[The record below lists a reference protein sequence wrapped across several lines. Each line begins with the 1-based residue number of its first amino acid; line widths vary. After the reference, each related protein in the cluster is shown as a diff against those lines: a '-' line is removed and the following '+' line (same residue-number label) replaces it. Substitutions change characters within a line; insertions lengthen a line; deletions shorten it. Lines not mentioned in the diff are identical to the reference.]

1 MPSKKIV
8 MDNAFLY
15 FLSLLLFKQKGKHI
29 GAVLISVIIIFLLS
43 SVLFISSSLQ
53 KSLLSTLEK
62 QADFTVSRVQAG
74 KSVNTPIDWL
84 DKVLE
89 IDGVSN
95 VTPRVY
101 GRYFFAPREH
111 SFLVVGIDF
120 FDEQSSKEFKA
131 LIKDLDMKSFL
142 SSESMLVG
150 SGVKTFLAEHYYKES
165 FSFKT
170 PQGSFKKVKI
180 YQTLPSQSNLIANDM
195 IIMPIDM
202 ARDIFG
208 LGENEVT
215 DITFNVPNDA
225 EWDNIISKLH
235 LLFYDVRVVEKRE
248 IKKAYEN
255 LYNYK
260 GGLFLILYLV
270 TMATFML
277 ILYQR
282 YSMVYSTERKEIGIL
297 RAVGW
302 SIKDILKL
310 KFYETAVVVLVSF
323 IVGVVLAYLYVFVLH
338 APLLSQIFLG
348 GANLPNH
355 IEFVPVLE
363 FGLLGSIFLFYAIPF
378 LAAALIPAWKIA
390 VTPPKEAML

>member
-1 MPSKKIV
+1 MKS
-8 MDNAFLY
+8 NAFLH
-15 FLSLLLFKQKGKHI
+15 FLTLLLFKQKAKHI
-29 GAVLISVIIIFLLS
+29 GAVLISVIIVFLLS

-53 KSLLSTLEK
+53 HTLLNTLEE
-62 QADFTVSRVQAG
+62 QPDFTISRVQAG
-74 KSVNTPIDWL
+74 KSVNTPEEWI
-84 DKVLE
+84 DKVVE
-89 IDGVSN
+89 INGVTKVAS
-95 VTPRVY
+95 RVY
-101 GRYFFAPREH
+101 GRYFFAPREE
-111 SFLVVGIDF
+111 SFLVVGVDF
-120 FDEQSSKEFKA
+120 FDEQSSKELQSLVKE
-131 LIKDLDMKSFL
+131 LDLKSFL
-142 SSESMLVG
+142 SMDSMLVG
-150 SGVKTFLAEHYYKES
+150 EGVKIFLEEHYYKEY

-170 PQGSFKKVKI
+170 PQGNFKKVKI
-180 YQTLPSQSNLIANDM
+180 HQTLPSQTNLIANDM
-195 IIMPIDM
+195 IIMPIDL
-202 ARDIFG
+202 AREIFG
-208 LGENEVT
+208 LGEDEVT

-225 EWDNIISKLH
+225 EWDNIIGKLH

-270 TMATFML
+270 TMVTFML

-310 KFYETAVVVLVSF
+310 KFYETVVVVFVSF
-323 IVGVVLAYLYVFVLH
+323 VLGVVLAYLYVFIWD

-355 IEFVPVLE
+355 VVFSPVLE

-378 LAAALIPAWKIA
+378 LAAVLIPAWKIA

>member
-1 MPSKKIV
+1 MQN
-8 MDNAFLY
+8 NAFLY
-15 FLSLLLFKQKGKHI
+15 FLTLLLFKQKGKHI

-53 KSLLSTLEK
+53 NTLLGTLES
-62 QADFTVSRVQAG
+62 QSDFTLSRVQAG
-74 KSVNTPIDWL
+74 KAINTPSDWL

-89 IDGVSN
+89 INGVSQ
-95 VTPRVY
+95 VAPRVY
-101 GRYFFAPREH
+101 GRYFFTPREK
-111 SFLVVGIDF
+111 SFLVVGVDF
-120 FDEQSSKEFKA
+120 FDEQSSKE
-131 LIKDLDMKSFL
+131 LQSLVEGLDLKSFL
-142 SSESMLVG
+142 STDSMLVG
-150 SGVKTFLAEHYYKES
+150 EGVKTFLTEHYYKDS

-180 YQTLPSQSNLIANDM
+180 HQTLPSQTNLVANDM
-195 IIMPIDM
+195 IIMPIEL
-202 ARDIFG
+202 AREIFG
-208 LGENEVT
+208 LGEDEVT

-225 EWDNIISKLH
+225 EWDNIIGKLH

-248 IKKAYEN
+248 IRKAYEN

-270 TMATFML
+270 AMVTFML

-310 KFYETAVVVLVSF
+310 KFYETVVVVLVSF
-323 IVGVVLAYLYVFVLH
+323 VLGVALAYLYVFIWD

-348 GANLPNH
+348 GANLPNRV
-355 IEFVPVLE
+355 EFVPVLE

-378 LAAALIPAWKIA
+378 LAAVLIPAWKIA

>member
-1 MPSKKIV
+1 MQNKIFK
-8 MDNAFLY
+8 NSAFLY
-15 FLSLLLFKQKGKHI
+15 FLTLLLFKQKSKHI

-53 KSLLSTLEK
+53 GTLLETLKSQS
-62 QADFTVSRVQAG
+62 DFTVSRVEAG
-74 KSVNTPIDWL
+74 KTVNTPSEWL
-84 DKVLE
+84 DKILD
-89 IDGVSN
+89 INGISK

-101 GRYFFAPREH
+101 GRYFFTPRGK
-111 SFLVVGIDF
+111 SFLVVGVDF
-120 FDEQSSKEFKA
+120 FEEQSSRELQSIVKN
-131 LIKDLDMKSFL
+131 LNLKSFL
-142 SSESMLVG
+142 STDSMLVG
-150 SGVKTFLAEHYYKES
+150 EGVKSFLFKNYYRDS

-170 PQGSFKKVKI
+170 PTGDFKKVNI
-180 YQTLPSQSNLIANDM
+180 YETISSEANLISNDM
-195 IIMPIDM
+195 IIMPIEL
-202 ARDIFG
+202 AKEIFG
-208 LGENEVT
+208 LEENEVT

-235 LLFYDVRVVEKRE
+235 LQFYDVRVVEKRE
-248 IKKAYEN
+248 ITKAYEN

-260 GGLFLILYLV
+260 GGLFLILYLITIV
-270 TMATFML
+270 TFML

-310 KFYETAVVVLVSF
+310 KFYETVVVVVISF
-323 IVGVVLAYLYVFVLH
+323 ILGVTLAYIYVFIWD
-338 APLLSQIFLG
+338 APLLSKIFLG
-348 GANLPNH
+348 GSNLPNNV
-355 IEFVPVLE
+355 EFVPVLE

-378 LAAALIPAWKIA
+378 LGSVLIPAWKIA

>member
-1 MPSKKIV
+1 MNS
-8 MDNAFLY
+8 NAFLH
-15 FLSLLLFKQKGKHI
+15 FLTLLLFKQKGKHI

-53 KSLLSTLEK
+53 NTLLGTLED
-62 QADFTVSRVQAG
+62 QADFTLSRVQAG
-74 KSVNTPIDWL
+74 KSINTPVGWVDQI
-84 DKVLE
+84 LE
-89 IDGVSN
+89 INGISKVA
-95 VTPRVY
+95 PRVY
-101 GRYFFAPREH
+101 GRYFFAPREE
-111 SFLVVGIDF
+111 SFLVVGVDF
-120 FDEQSSKEFKA
+120 FDEQSSKELRSLVKG
-131 LIKDLDMKSFL
+131 LELKSFL
-142 SSESMLVG
+142 STDSMLVG
-150 SGVKTFLAEHYYKES
+150 EGVKSFLSEHYYKEH

-170 PQGSFKKVKI
+170 PEGSFKKVKI
-180 YQTLPSQSNLIANDM
+180 QQVLSSQTNLIANDM
-195 IIMPIDM
+195 IIMPIEL
-202 ARDIFG
+202 AREIFG
-208 LGENEVT
+208 LGEDEVT

-225 EWDNIISKLH
+225 EWDNIIGKLH

-248 IKKAYEN
+248 IRKAYEN

-270 TMATFML
+270 AMVTFML

-310 KFYETAVVVLVSF
+310 KFYETVVVVLVSF
-323 IVGVVLAYLYVFVLH
+323 VLGVVLAYLYVFVLN

-355 IEFVPVLE
+355 VEFVPVLE

-378 LAAALIPAWKIA
+378 LAAVLIPAWKIA

>member
-1 MPSKKIV
+1 MTN
-8 MDNAFLY
+8 NAFLH
-15 FLSLLLFKQKGKHI
+15 FLTLLLFKQKGKHI

-53 KSLLSTLEK
+53 STLLGTLES
-62 QADFTVSRVQAG
+62 QSDFTLSRVQAG
-74 KSVNTPIDWL
+74 KTINTPGDWL

-89 IDGVSN
+89 INGVSQ
-95 VTPRVY
+95 VAPRVY
-101 GRYFFAPREH
+101 GRYFFTPREK
-111 SFLVVGIDF
+111 SFLVVGVDL
-120 FDEQSSKEFKA
+120 FDEQSSKELQSLVKG
-131 LIKDLDMKSFL
+131 LDLKSFL
-142 SSESMLVG
+142 STDSMLVG
-150 SGVKTFLAEHYYKES
+150 EGVKTFLTEHYYKEY

-170 PQGSFKKVKI
+170 PEGSFKKVKI
-180 YQTLPSQSNLIANDM
+180 HQTLPSQTNLMANDM
-195 IIMPIDM
+195 IIMPIDL
-202 ARDIFG
+202 AREIFG
-208 LGENEVT
+208 LGEDEVT

-225 EWDNIISKLH
+225 EWDNIIGKLH
-235 LLFYDVRVVEKRE
+235 LLFYDVRVIEKRE
-248 IKKAYEN
+248 IRKAYEN

-270 TMATFML
+270 AMVTFML

-310 KFYETAVVVLVSF
+310 KFYETVVVVLVSF
-323 IVGVVLAYLYVFVLH
+323 VLGVVLAYLYVFIWD

-355 IEFVPVLE
+355 VEFVPVLE

-378 LAAALIPAWKIA
+378 LAAVLIPAWKIA

>member
-1 MPSKKIV
+1 MPSRIL
-8 MDNAFLY
+8 MGNAFLH
-15 FLSLLLFKQKGKHI
+15 FLTLLLFKQKGKHI

-53 KSLLSTLEK
+53 NTLLGTLES
-62 QADFTVSRVQAG
+62 QSDFTLSRVQAG
-74 KSVNTPIDWL
+74 KAINTPSDWL

-89 IDGVSN
+89 INGVSQ
-95 VTPRVY
+95 VAPRVY
-101 GRYFFAPREH
+101 GRYFFAPREK
-111 SFLVVGIDF
+111 SFLVVGVDL
-120 FDEQSSKEFKA
+120 FDEQSSKELQSLVKG
-131 LIKDLDMKSFL
+131 LDLKSFL
-142 SSESMLVG
+142 SADSMLVG
-150 SGVKTFLAEHYYKES
+150 EGVKSFLLEHYYKEH
-165 FSFKT
+165 FSFKI

-180 YQTLPSQSNLIANDM
+180 HQTLPSQTNLIANDM
-195 IIMPIDM
+195 IIMPIEL
-202 ARDIFG
+202 AREIFG
-208 LGENEVT
+208 LREDEVT

-225 EWDNIISKLH
+225 EWDNIIGKLH

-248 IKKAYEN
+248 IRKAYEN

-270 TMATFML
+270 AIVTFML

-310 KFYETAVVVLVSF
+310 KFYETVVVVLVSF
-323 IVGVVLAYLYVFVLH
+323 VLGVVLAYLYVFIWD

-355 IEFVPVLE
+355 VEFVPVLE

-378 LAAALIPAWKIA
+378 LAAVLIPAWKIA

>member
-1 MPSKKIV
+1 MPSRIL
-8 MDNAFLY
+8 MGNAFLH
-15 FLSLLLFKQKGKHI
+15 FLTLLLFKQKGKHI

-53 KSLLSTLEK
+53 NTLLGTLES
-62 QADFTVSRVQAG
+62 QSDFTLSRVQAG
-74 KSVNTPIDWL
+74 KAINTPSDWL

-89 IDGVSN
+89 INGVSQ
-95 VTPRVY
+95 VAPRVY
-101 GRYFFAPREH
+101 GRYFFAPREK
-111 SFLVVGIDF
+111 SFLVVGVDL
-120 FDEQSSKEFKA
+120 FDEQSSKELQSLVKG
-131 LIKDLDMKSFL
+131 LDLKSFL
-142 SSESMLVG
+142 STDSMLVG
-150 SGVKTFLAEHYYKES
+150 EGVKTFLTEHYYKDS

-170 PQGSFKKVKI
+170 PKGSFKKVKI
-180 YQTLPSQSNLIANDM
+180 HQTLPSQTNLIANDM
-195 IIMPIDM
+195 IIMPIEL
-202 ARDIFG
+202 AREIFG
-208 LGENEVT
+208 LRDDEVT

-225 EWDNIISKLH
+225 EWDNIIGKLH

-248 IKKAYEN
+248 IRKAYEN

-270 TMATFML
+270 AIVTFML

-310 KFYETAVVVLVSF
+310 KFYETVVVVLVSF
-323 IVGVVLAYLYVFVLH
+323 VLGVVLAYLYVFIWD

-355 IEFVPVLE
+355 VEFVPVLE

-378 LAAALIPAWKIA
+378 LAAVLIPAWKIA

>member
-1 MPSKKIV
+1 MTNSRW
-8 MDNAFLY
+8 MGNAFLH
-15 FLSLLLFKQKGKHI
+15 FLTLLLFKQKGKHI

-53 KSLLSTLEK
+53 NTLLGTLES
-62 QADFTVSRVQAG
+62 QSDFTLSRVQAG
-74 KSVNTPIDWL
+74 KAINTPSDWL

-89 IDGVSN
+89 INGVSQ
-95 VTPRVY
+95 VAPRVY
-101 GRYFFAPREH
+101 GRYFFAPREK
-111 SFLVVGIDF
+111 SFLVVGIDL
-120 FDEQSSKEFKA
+120 FDEQSSKELQSLVKG
-131 LIKDLDMKSFL
+131 LDLKSFL
-142 SSESMLVG
+142 STDSMLVG
-150 SGVKTFLAEHYYKES
+150 EGVKAFLSEHYYKDS

-170 PQGSFKKVKI
+170 PLGSFKKVKI
-180 YQTLPSQSNLIANDM
+180 HQTLPSQTNLIANDM
-195 IIMPIDM
+195 IIMPIEL
-202 ARDIFG
+202 AREIFG
-208 LGENEVT
+208 LGEDEVT

-225 EWDNIISKLH
+225 EWDNIIGKLH

-248 IKKAYEN
+248 IRKAYEN

-270 TMATFML
+270 AMVTFML

-310 KFYETAVVVLVSF
+310 KFYETVVVVFVSF
-323 IVGVVLAYLYVFVLH
+323 VLGVVLAYLYVFIWD

-348 GANLPNH
+348 GANLPNN

-378 LAAALIPAWKIA
+378 LAAVLIPAWKIA

>member
-1 MPSKKIV
+1 MKS
-8 MDNAFLY
+8 AFLH
-15 FLSLLLFKQKGKHI
+15 FLTLLLFKQRGKHI

-43 SVLFISSSLQ
+43 SVLFISASLQ
-53 KSLLSTLEK
+53 KTLLNTLEY
-62 QADFTVSRVQAG
+62 QSDFTVSRIQAG
-74 KSVNTPIDWL
+74 KRVNTPVDWV
-84 DKVLE
+84 DKIVE
-89 IDGVSN
+89 INGVAKVS
-95 VTPRVY
+95 PRIY
-101 GRYFFAPREH
+101 GRYFFAPREE
-111 SFLVVGIDF
+111 SFLVFGVDF
-120 FDEQSSKEFKA
+120 FDEQSSKVFESLVKEV
-131 LIKDLDMKSFL
+131 DLKRFL
-142 SSESMLVG
+142 TTESMLVG
-150 SGVKTFLAEHYYKES
+150 SGVKAFLSKHYYKDN

-170 PQGSFKKVKI
+170 PKGNFKKVKI
-180 YQTLPSQSNLIANDM
+180 EEVLPSQSNLISNDL
-195 IIMPIDM
+195 ILMPLGLS
-202 ARDIFG
+202 REIFG

-225 EWDNIISKLH
+225 EWDNIIAKLH

-270 TMATFML
+270 AIVTFML

-310 KFYETAVVVLVSF
+310 KFYETLVVVFVSY
-323 IVGVVLAYLYVFVLH
+323 IVGVVLAYVYVFIFD

-348 GANLPNH
+348 SANLANH
-355 IEFVPVLE
+355 VTFAPVLK

-378 LAAALIPAWKIA
+378 LAAVLIPAWKIA
-390 VTPPKEAML
+390 VTSPKEAML

>member
-1 MPSKKIV
+1 MGN
-8 MDNAFLY
+8 NAFLY
-15 FLSLLLFKQKGKHI
+15 FLTLLLFKQKGKHI

-53 KSLLSTLEK
+53 STLLGTLES
-62 QADFTVSRVQAG
+62 QADFTLSRVQAG
-74 KSVNTPIDWL
+74 KAINTPVDWL
-84 DKVLE
+84 DKALE
-89 IDGVSN
+89 INGVSQ
-95 VTPRVY
+95 VAPRVY
-101 GRYFFAPREH
+101 GRYFFTPREK
-111 SFLVVGIDF
+111 SFLVVGIDL
-120 FDEQSSKEFKA
+120 FDEQSNKE
-131 LIKDLDMKSFL
+131 LHSLVKSLNLKNFL
-142 SSESMLVG
+142 SMDSMLVG
-150 SGVKTFLAEHYYKES
+150 EGVRNFLSEHYYKDS

-180 YQTLPSQSNLIANDM
+180 YQTLPSQANLIANDV
-195 IIMPIDM
+195 IIMPIEL
-202 ARDIFG
+202 AREIFG
-208 LGENEVT
+208 LGEDEVT

-225 EWDNIISKLH
+225 EWDNIIGKLH

-248 IKKAYEN
+248 IRKAYEN

-270 TMATFML
+270 AMVTFML

-310 KFYETAVVVLVSF
+310 KFYETVVVVLVSF
-323 IVGVVLAYLYVFVLH
+323 VLGVVLAYLYVFIWD

-348 GANLPNH
+348 GVNLPNH
-355 IEFVPVLE
+355 VEFAPVLE

-378 LAAALIPAWKIA
+378 LAAVLIPAWKIA

>member
-1 MPSKKIV
+1 MNN
-8 MDNAFLY
+8 NAFLH
-15 FLSLLLFKQKGKHI
+15 FLTLLLFKQKGKHI

-53 KSLLSTLEK
+53 STLLGTLES
-62 QADFTVSRVQAG
+62 QSDFTVSRVQAG
-74 KSVNTPIDWL
+74 KAINTPSDWL

-89 IDGVSN
+89 INGVSQ
-95 VTPRVY
+95 VSPRVY
-101 GRYFFAPREH
+101 GRYFFAPREE
-111 SFLVVGIDF
+111 SFLVVGVDL
-120 FDEQSSKEFKA
+120 FDEQSSKEFQS
-131 LIKDLDMKSFL
+131 LIKGLDLKSFL
-142 SSESMLVG
+142 STDSMLVG
-150 SGVKTFLAEHYYKES
+150 EGVKAFLSEHYYKEH

-170 PQGSFKKVKI
+170 PEGSFKKVKI
-180 YQTLPSQSNLIANDM
+180 HQTLPLQANLIANDM
-195 IIMPIDM
+195 IIMPIEL
-202 ARDIFG
+202 AREIFG
-208 LGENEVT
+208 LGEDEIT

-225 EWDNIISKLH
+225 EWDNIIGKLH

-248 IKKAYEN
+248 IRKAYEN

-270 TMATFML
+270 AMVTFML

-310 KFYETAVVVLVSF
+310 KFYETTVVVLISF
-323 IVGVVLAYLYVFVLH
+323 VLGVILAYLYVFIWD

-355 IEFVPVLE
+355 VEFVPVLE

-378 LAAALIPAWKIA
+378 FAAVLIPAWKIA

>member
-1 MPSKKIV
+1 MNN
-8 MDNAFLY
+8 NAFLH
-15 FLSLLLFKQKGKHI
+15 FLTLLLFKQKGKHI
-29 GAVLISVIIIFLLS
+29 GAILISVIIIFLLS

-53 KSLLSTLEK
+53 NTLLGTLDS
-62 QADFTVSRVQAG
+62 QSDFTVSRVEAG
-74 KSVNTPIDWL
+74 KAVNTPVDWL

-89 IDGVSN
+89 INGISQLA
-95 VTPRVY
+95 PRVY
-101 GRYFFAPREH
+101 GRYFFAPREE
-111 SFLVVGIDF
+111 SFLVVGVDF
-120 FDEQSSKEFKA
+120 FDEQSSKELQTLVKG
-131 LIKDLDMKSFL
+131 LDLKSFL
-142 SSESMLVG
+142 STDSMLVG
-150 SGVKTFLAEHYYKES
+150 EGVKTFLSEHYYKTH

-170 PQGSFKKVKI
+170 PKGSFKKVKI
-180 YQTLPSQSNLIANDM
+180 HQTLPSQSNLIANDM
-195 IIMPIDM
+195 IILPLDL
-202 ARDIFG
+202 AREIFG
-208 LGENEVT
+208 MGEDEVT

-225 EWDNIISKLH
+225 EWDNIIAKIH

-248 IKKAYEN
+248 IRKAYEN

-270 TMATFML
+270 AMVTFML

-297 RAVGW
+297 RALGW

-310 KFYETAVVVLVSF
+310 KFYETAVVLFVSF
-323 IVGVVLAYLYVFVLH
+323 VLGVVLAYLYVFIWD

-355 IEFVPVLE
+355 VVFVPVVE

-378 LAAALIPAWKIA
+378 LAAVLIPAWKIA

>member
-1 MPSKKIV
+1 MNN
-8 MDNAFLY
+8 NAFLH
-15 FLSLLLFKQKGKHI
+15 FLTLLLFKQKGKHI

-53 KSLLSTLEK
+53 STLLGTLES
-62 QADFTVSRVQAG
+62 QSDFTVSRVQAG
-74 KSVNTPIDWL
+74 KAINTPSDWL

-89 IDGVSN
+89 INGVSQ
-95 VTPRVY
+95 VSPRVY
-101 GRYFFAPREH
+101 GRYFFAPREE
-111 SFLVVGIDF
+111 SFLVVGVDL
-120 FDEQSSKEFKA
+120 FDEQSGKEFQSLVKG
-131 LIKDLDMKSFL
+131 LDLKSFL
-142 SSESMLVG
+142 STDSMLVG
-150 SGVKTFLAEHYYKES
+150 EGVKAFLSEHYYKEH

-170 PQGSFKKVKI
+170 PEGSFKKVKI
-180 YQTLPSQSNLIANDM
+180 HQTLPLQANLIANDM
-195 IIMPIDM
+195 IIMPIEL
-202 ARDIFG
+202 AREIFG
-208 LGENEVT
+208 LGEDEIT
-215 DITFNVPNDA
+215 DIAFNVPNDA
-225 EWDNIISKLH
+225 EWDNIIGKLH

-248 IKKAYEN
+248 IRKAYEN

-270 TMATFML
+270 AMVTFML

-310 KFYETAVVVLVSF
+310 KFYETTVVVLISF
-323 IVGVVLAYLYVFVLH
+323 VLGVILAYLYVFIWD

-355 IEFVPVLE
+355 VEFVPVLE

-378 LAAALIPAWKIA
+378 FAAVLIPAWKIA

>member
-1 MPSKKIV
+1 MHN
-8 MDNAFLY
+8 NAFLY
-15 FLSLLLFKQKGKHI
+15 FLTLLLFKQKGKHI

-53 KSLLSTLEK
+53 NTLLGTLES
-62 QADFTVSRVQAG
+62 QSDFTLNRVQAG
-74 KSVNTPIDWL
+74 KTINTSSDWL

-89 IDGVSN
+89 INGVSQ
-95 VTPRVY
+95 VAPRVY
-101 GRYFFAPREH
+101 GRYFFTPREK
-111 SFLVVGIDF
+111 SFLVVGVDF
-120 FDEQSSKEFKA
+120 FDEQSSKELQSLVKG
-131 LIKDLDMKSFL
+131 LDLKSFL
-142 SSESMLVG
+142 STDSMLVG
-150 SGVKTFLAEHYYKES
+150 EGVKSFLSEHYYKEH

-170 PQGSFKKVKI
+170 PEGSFKKVKI
-180 YQTLPSQSNLIANDM
+180 HQTLPSQTNLIANDM
-195 IIMPIDM
+195 IIMSIEL
-202 ARDIFG
+202 AREIFG
-208 LGENEVT
+208 LGEDEVT

-270 TMATFML
+270 AMVTFML

-310 KFYETAVVVLVSF
+310 KFYETVVVVLISF
-323 IVGVVLAYLYVFVLH
+323 VLGVVFAYLYVFVLN

-355 IEFVPVLE
+355 VEFVPVLE

-378 LAAALIPAWKIA
+378 LAAVLIPAWKIA

>member
-1 MPSKKIV
+1 MQS
-8 MDNAFLY
+8 NAFLH

-53 KSLLSTLEK
+53 HTLMDTLK
-62 QADFTVSRVQAG
+62 NQSDFSMSRVQAG
-74 KSVNTPIDWL
+74 KSINTPIEWV
-84 DKVLE
+84 DKVVE
-89 IDGVSN
+89 INGVSK
-95 VTPRVY
+95 VAARVY
-101 GRYFFAPREH
+101 GRYFFAPREE
-111 SFLVVGIDF
+111 SFLVVGVDF
-120 FDEQSSKEFKA
+120 FDEHSSKELQA
-131 LIKDLDMKSFL
+131 LTEKLNLKEFL
-142 SSESMLVG
+142 STDSMLVG
-150 SGVKTFLAEHYYKES
+150 EGVKHFLSEHYYKEY

-170 PQGSFKKVKI
+170 PKGDFKKVKI
-180 YQTLPSQSNLIANDM
+180 AKTLPSQTNLIANDM
-195 IIMPIDM
+195 IIMPIDL
-202 ARDIFG
+202 AREIFG
-208 LGENEVT
+208 LGEDEVT

-270 TMATFML
+270 AMITFML

-310 KFYETAVVVLVSF
+310 KFYETVVVVLVSF
-323 IVGVVLAYLYVFVLH
+323 VLGVVLAYLYVFIWD

-348 GANLPNH
+348 GANLPNNVK
-355 IEFVPVLE
+355 FRPVLE

-378 LAAALIPAWKIA
+378 LAAVLIPAWKIA

>member
-1 MPSKKIV
+1 MNS
-8 MDNAFLY
+8 NAFLY
-15 FLSLLLFKQKGKHI
+15 FLTLLLFKQKGKHI

-53 KSLLSTLEK
+53 NTLLGTLES
-62 QADFTVSRVQAG
+62 QSDFTVSRVQAG
-74 KSVNTPIDWL
+74 KAINTPVEWV

-89 IDGVSN
+89 INGVSE
-95 VTPRVY
+95 VAPRVY
-101 GRYFFAPREH
+101 GRYFFAPREE
-111 SFLVVGIDF
+111 SFLIVGVDF
-120 FDEQSSKEFKA
+120 FDEQSSKELQA
-131 LIKDLDMKSFL
+131 LVKDLDLKSFL
-142 SSESMLVG
+142 SADSMIVG
-150 SGVKTFLAEHYYKES
+150 QGVKTFLEKHYYKET

-170 PQGSFKKVKI
+170 PVGSFKKVKI
-180 YQTLPSQSNLIANDM
+180 QQTLPSRTNLIANDM
-195 IIMPIDM
+195 IIMPIEL
-202 ARDIFG
+202 AREIFG
-208 LGENEVT
+208 LGEDEVT

-225 EWDNIISKLH
+225 EWDNIIAKLH
-235 LLFYDVRVVEKRE
+235 LIFYDVRVVEKRE
-248 IKKAYEN
+248 IRKAYEN

-270 TMATFML
+270 TMVTFML

-310 KFYETAVVVLVSF
+310 KFYETVVVVVVSF
-323 IVGVVLAYLYVFVLH
+323 ILGVVLAYLYVFIWD

-348 GANLPNH
+348 GENLPNH
-355 IEFVPVLE
+355 VEFVPVLE

-378 LAAALIPAWKIA
+378 LAAVLIPAWKIA